1 MWLMMIGF
9 MVLILLVLLRAII
22 GPTVIDRIIAINA
35 ITSKVSMIILL
46 LAFYRGE
53 YGFID
58 VALVFMV
65 CGFAGGLWIIKV
77 LTPSVWDFEMPRLKE
92 LGGDGKGV
100 SSND

>member
-1 MWLMMIGF
+1 MLWIMAGF
-9 MVLILLVLLRAII
+9 MVLILLVLLRGII
-22 GPTVIDRIIAINA
+22 GPTVIDRFIALNA

-46 LAFYRGE
+46 LAFYKGE

-58 VALVFMV
+58 IALVFML

-77 LTPSVWDFEMPRLKE
+77 LTPSVWEFKMPRLKKVE
-92 LGGDGKGV
+92 GDEKGV